1 MNRSDAP
8 TKQYTPFATNGLREP
23 LLQSTPSGDNTASYL
38 DGFPPITMTLKS
50 AGGLPPKG
58 QDMNQILFEL
68 GNLSRWASTGAL
80 NSFDSALSS
89 AIGGYPAGS
98 CLMGDDGST
107 IYISSVN
114 NNSANPNTGGA
125 GWINYSKITSI
136 ASLSGGADK
145 LPYFTGANTA
155 SQTAFT
161 SVGRDIVGQ
170 ATVSALLTY
179 LGLGTAAI
187 KNVGTSTGQIP
198 DMSSFTAN
206 RATTGWQKLPGGLI
220 IQWGQA
226 STNTSSLVAVAYPI
240 PFPNNTFQVVG
251 SCIDVNNANIV
262 AINSTDGVNFN
273 LVAWVATAGS
283 VLRTTTPVKWI
294 AIGN

>member
-1 MNRSDAP
+1 
-8 TKQYTPFATNGLREP
+8 
-23 LLQSTPSGDNTASYL
+23 
-38 DGFPPITMTLKS
+38 
-50 AGGLPPKG
+50 
-58 QDMNQILFEL
+58 
-68 GNLSRWASTGAL
+68 
-80 NSFDSALSS
+80 
-89 AIGGYPAGS
+89 
-98 CLMGDDGST
+98 MGDDGST